1 MPFNLG
7 GRKPAHLI
15 ERNNLMF
22 TLHRSP
28 FTDSPFGLT
37 DSLNRYLEAGVDPA
51 FDSHMEE
58 LERQFAEYR
67 LTLASE

>member
-1 MPFNLG
+1 VQFNLG

-15 ERNNLMF
+15 ERNHVMI
-22 TLHRSP
+22 TLHHSQFTGSP
-28 FTDSPFGLT
+28 SNLT
-37 DSLNRYLEAGVDPA
+37 DSLNRYLDAGIDPA
-51 FDSHMEE
+51 FDSDMEE